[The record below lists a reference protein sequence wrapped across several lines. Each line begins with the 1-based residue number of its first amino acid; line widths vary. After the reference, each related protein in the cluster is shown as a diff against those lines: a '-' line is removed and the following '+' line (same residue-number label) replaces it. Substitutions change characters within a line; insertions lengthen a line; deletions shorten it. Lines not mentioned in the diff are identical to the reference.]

1 MRKNVIS
8 LLLALVMLVSLTA
21 CGGDTPAS
29 DETDAAD
36 GTWAV
41 YWYLCGSDLESG
53 GGFATSDLS
62 ELMEVE
68 LPEEVNVVIQTGGS
82 SVWQN
87 DLVDAEKLQRWVYSS
102 EGLSLVD

>member
-41 YWYLCGSDLESG
+41 YWYLPPPTFRS
-53 GGFATSDLS
+53 
-62 ELMEVE
+62 
-68 LPEEVNVVIQTGGS
+68 
-82 SVWQN
+82 
-87 DLVDAEKLQRWVYSS
+87 
-102 EGLSLVD
+102 

>member
-68 LPEEVNVVIQTGGS
+68 LP
-82 SVWQN
+82 
-87 DLVDAEKLQRWVYSS
+87 KK
-102 EGLSLVD
+102 

>member
-36 GTWAV
+36 GNIIGDTRPKA
-41 YWYLCGSDLESG
+41 S
-53 GGFATSDLS
+53 T
-62 ELMEVE
+62 
-68 LPEEVNVVIQTGGS
+68 S
-82 SVWQN
+82 SV
-87 DLVDAEKLQRWVYSS
+87 A
-102 EGLSLVD
+102 